1 MHPVSDSALR
11 GITRRR
17 RRRLTT
23 DSGFVAACPKL
34 TEVTIFPDPYNARIT
49 ETGILCDPDRRVL
62 SAMSELVVACN
73 ALPDFDTLQILHFSV
88 PPHHPICWCEWER
101 CRNHILH
108 VKQREQS
115 LREQARDMKDFAI
128 NCLKSKTGCREG
140 EGRKRI
146 TVRVVR
152 LNSALPRPDYYP
164 GSVEVE
170 EYEV

>member
-1 MHPVSDSALR
+1 MVQHSVKSLSDNNSRLHP
-11 GITRRR
+11 T
-17 RRRLTT
+17 
-23 DSGFVAACPKL
+23 SGFVAACPKL
-34 TEVTIFPDPYNARIT
+34 TEVTIFPDPYYARIT

-62 SAMSELVVACN
+62 SAMSELVVACK

-108 VKQREQS
+108 MKQREQS

-140 EGRKRI
+140 EGRERI

-152 LNSALPRPDYYP
+152 LNSTLPRPDYYL